1 MALARFDEAVQENE
15 RSLVP
20 PSPAGEHPRPPLAW
34 EQIETGR
41 FMPRRTRGSFR
52 GGALG

>member
-1 MALARFDEAVQENE
+1 MAFARFDEAVQESE
-15 RSLVP
+15 EALVP
-20 PSPAGEHPRPPLAW
+20 PGPAEEQSRQFLAW

-52 GGALG
+52 GGVLG